1 MTDVQLTNN
10 HQAIGSL
17 PASLSAS
24 PELFD
29 SPLYWATSPVE
40 AFASWISG
48 QPVADSTRRVRSSM
62 WNKFVRYLDSV
73 GVGLAECEAHHV
85 SGFIEQASPKEGQK
99 EQGWRYVKLIERVY
113 VHLNGIGLTQT
124 NPARLAAQRG
134 VEKKPNAPMHF
145 LSKEE
150 RQKLNNY
157 VRSVLLQAG
166 EEAAGLKQNKEERKA
181 EYATLWAVMRDAT
194 VAAVLVGAGVKIGE
208 LGWLSVNCTSDS
220 GVLVVPRSGF
230 DLERRVPLLQV
241 AEEALKVWVPFR
253 EGESD
258 LGRVLFPA
266 LITRRRDDQRT
277 LTAAMHPATVFRRVK
292 ALLDAIGI
300 SGDRACGQTLRNT
313 YAACLIESG
322 LDDLAIIEA
331 LGFKGEFSVLHLR
344 AEHEAFCNR
353 PAAD

>member
-1 MTDVQLTNN
+1 M
-10 HQAIGSL
+10 
-17 PASLSAS
+17 
-24 PELFD
+24 
-29 SPLYWATSPVE
+29 
-40 AFASWISG
+40 
-48 QPVADSTRRVRSSM
+48 
-62 WNKFVRYLDSV
+62 
-73 GVGLAECEAHHV
+73 
-85 SGFIEQASPKEGQK
+85 
-99 EQGWRYVKLIERVY
+99 
-113 VHLNGIGLTQT
+113 
-124 NPARLAAQRG
+124 
-134 VEKKPNAPMHF
+134 
-145 LSKEE
+145 
-150 RQKLNNY
+150 
-157 VRSVLLQAG
+157 
-166 EEAAGLKQNKEERKA
+166 
-181 EYATLWAVMRDAT
+181 
-194 VAAVLVGAGVKIGE
+194 
-208 LGWLSVNCTSDS
+208 
-220 GVLVVPRSGF
+220 PRSGF